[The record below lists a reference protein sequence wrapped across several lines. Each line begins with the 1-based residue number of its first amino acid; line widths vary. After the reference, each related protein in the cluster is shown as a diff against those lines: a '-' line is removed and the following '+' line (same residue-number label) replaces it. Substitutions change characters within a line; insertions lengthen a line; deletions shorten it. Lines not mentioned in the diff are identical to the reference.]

1 MNEVFNSNNPAM
13 RFLANLFN
21 IVWVNFIFLFTCLPI
36 ITIGPA
42 LCALYKVCLKIVS
55 GEDPVVYKVY
65 FAEFKNSFKNGV
77 IMWLGVLLLSF
88 FFGAELYWIYFR
100 HDLIPE
106 NLSFLQYP
114 VWIMLFLVVQVFL
127 YGFAL
132 QATFENSLKNTIKN
146 SILLSIKNFMITILL
161 IVVWLFTPLMMN
173 TFQDFQLGFLI
184 FEIMFNL
191 ALRVYICS
199 VFLHRAFGLKRI
211 KVSRNGSVS
220 EITYDDEENP
230 DGEESEDS
238 DETED
243 NGSNDGS
250 EEALSSETSD
260 GNDTEKEN
268 SASADDPA
276 EGATEN

>member
-77 IMWLGVLLLSF
+77 IMWLGVLLLSC
-88 FFGAELYWIYFR
+88 FFGIELYWIYFR

-106 NLSFLQYP
+106 SLSFLQYP
-114 VWIMLFLVVQVFL
+114 VWVMIFLVAQVFL

-161 IVVWLFTPLMMN
+161 IVIWLFTPLMIN
-173 TFQDFQLGFLI
+173 TFQDFTLGFII

-199 VFLHRAFGLKRI
+199 VFLHKAFGLKRI
-211 KVSRNGSVS
+211 KVSRDGSVS
-220 EITYDDEENP
+220 EITYDDE
-230 DGEESEDS
+230 DAESEDVDDS
-238 DETED
+238 DSED
-243 NGSNDGS
+243 NDDPD
-250 EEALSSETSD
+250 EEDDDANAED
-260 GNDTEKEN
+260 DAKEN
-268 SASADDPA
+268 SVSSDDAA
-276 EGATEN
+276 EDAAEN